1 LLVEGEISM
10 KAVIPPLCL
19 FLALAMFFAAFAV
32 AAVDRP
38 EATVEYHRAR
48 VTGDDEFGDLLEAQ
62 LERRQFARKLLLC
75 SLIAG
80 GVAMTAT
87 AFAAMRGR

>member
-1 LLVEGEISM
+1 M
-10 KAVIPPLCL
+10 KAIIPPLCL
-19 FLALAMFFAAFAV
+19 FLGLAMFCAAFAV
-32 AAVDRP
+32 AAVEQP

-48 VTGDDEFGDLLEAQ
+48 VSGDDEFGDLLEAQ
-62 LERRQFARKLLLC
+62 LERRQFARKVLLG

-87 AFAAMRGR
+87 AFVAMRG